1 MRYSLVDGIRPVQSK
16 AMTATQA
23 GQMPTETFHNA
34 PTTERAT
41 AGVLALLMALTAL
54 GQLATN
60 IVVPSLRDIARGVAL
75 PDESVGL
82 ILSMVLLGLAVG
94 QLVVGPLSDRIGRRP
109 VLIGGLAIYLL
120 GSIGATFASDGLL
133 LLAARLVQGLGA
145 SASLALP
152 RAIARDR
159 YTGPEFM
166 RTMSL
171 LTMAMAVT
179 PGLAPVFGG
188 LIADLANWR
197 IALASTILAGAV
209 ALAAVTVS
217 LPETHHQRTENGDLR
232 AMLSAYAHVLRNRVF
247 LAYALMSGAAIG
259 GAYSE
264 VSGAQQFYTG
274 EFGWTPARL
283 SLATA
288 CYAAAAF
295 CGGILSR
302 YIRASH
308 RVRIGVGLIVAAP
321 IVLLVLRGAGANH
334 PAIMLGL
341 IVVSQIGMGIM
352 IGVAIGAALI
362 ALDRSVG
369 TASAV
374 LGAIHMT
381 MGAAGAAIVTAI
393 PTAASWSIPVTM
405 LAFGLLAVLAQR
417 IAARA

>member
-1 MRYSLVDGIRPVQSK
+1 
-16 AMTATQA
+16 
-23 GQMPTETFHNA
+23 MPTETPPGTPVA
-34 PTTERAT
+34 ERAT

-94 QLVVGPLSDRIGRRP
+94 QLVVGPVSDRIGRRP

-120 GSIGATFASDGLL
+120 GSIGATFATDGLL

-159 YTGPEFM
+159 YAGPEFM

-188 LIADLANWR
+188 LIADLSNWR
-197 IALASTILAGAV
+197 TALASTVLAGAV
-209 ALAAVTVS
+209 ALVAVTFS
-217 LPETHHQRTENGDLR
+217 LRETHHERTEDGGIG

-274 EFGWTPARL
+274 EFGWTPGKL

-295 CGGILSR
+295 CGSMLSR
-302 YIRASH
+302 YVRASQ
-308 RVRIGVGLIVAAP
+308 RVRVGVGLIVVAP
-321 IVLLVLRGAGANH
+321 IALLVLRGAGANH
-334 PAIMLGL
+334 PAIMLSL
-341 IVVSQIGMGIM
+341 IFVSQIGVGIM

-374 LGAIHMT
+374 LGAIHMM
-381 MGAAGAAIVTAI
+381 MGAAGAAIVTAM
-393 PTAASWSIPVTM
+393 PMAASWSIPLTM
-405 LAFGLLAVLAQR
+405 LTFGLLAVLAHR